1 MGNRR
6 YLLAAL
12 ILVGCLFVPLVVR
25 SPYYM
30 HLLIMSGINTILAMT
45 FVLMLRTGLIS
56 LAIAAFWGM
65 GAYASTLFVMKLN
78 LSFWLSLPA
87 AAIVVGIIAL
97 GIGFVFVRNAGF
109 GFLMLTAVL
118 GMLIVVVFGNMPLVG
133 GYAGIDGI
141 PAPNPIRFPFL
152 NSIAFSS
159 KVPYYYLMLC
169 LLFLVILIYSAFYG
183 AWTGRAWMAI
193 GLNPRLAE
201 SLGVNVF
208 RYRLWAFVIGSAT
221 SGLAG
226 SFYAHYVSAVI
237 PGSFDVFKT
246 IHTHIYAILGGV
258 EFAFLG
264 PLVGSLIMT
273 LVPEFLRIAREIEPI
288 MTGLLV
294 ILLILFLPRGILS
307 LFGLRREGSDT
318 ADTIVSA
325 GKKIKGWLRHE
336 RGKNGSEHAPGHGIG

>member
-1 MGNRR
+1 MDRR
-6 YLLAAL
+6 TYLLAGLFIVGSAL
-12 ILVGCLFVPLVVR
+12 IPLVVR
-25 SPYYM
+25 SPYYL
-30 HLLIMSGINTILAMT
+30 HLLIMSGLNTILAMS

-65 GAYASTLFVMKLN
+65 GAYASTLFVMKLT

-87 AAIVVGIIAL
+87 ATVLVGLIAL

-118 GMLIVVVFGNMPLVG
+118 GMLIVVVFGNLPFLG

-141 PAPNPIRFPFL
+141 PAPDPIFLPFFKPVE
-152 NSIAFSS
+152 FSS

-169 LLFLVILIYSAFYG
+169 LLLLTILVYTAFYH

-193 GLNPRLAE
+193 GLTPRLAE
-201 SLGVNVF
+201 SVGVNVF

-221 SGLAG
+221 AGLAG

-246 IHTHIYAILGGV
+246 IHAHIYAILGGV

-264 PLVGSLIMT
+264 PLIGSLIMT

-288 MTGLLV
+288 ITGLLV

-307 LFGLRREGSDT
+307 LFGFRREDGNT
-318 ADTIVSA
+318 AGTFVST
-325 GKKIKGWLRHE
+325 GKKIRGWL
-336 RGKNGSEHAPGHGIG
+336 GIKRT

>member
-1 MGNRR
+1 
-6 YLLAAL
+6 
-12 ILVGCLFVPLVVR
+12 
-25 SPYYM
+25 
-30 HLLIMSGINTILAMT
+30 
-45 FVLMLRTGLIS
+45 MLRTGLIS

-65 GAYASTLFVMKLN
+65 GAYASTMLVMKMN

-87 AAIVVGIIAL
+87 AAVVAGLIAL
-97 GIGFVFVRNAGF
+97 GVGYVFVRNAGF

-118 GMLIVVVFGNMPLVG
+118 GMLIVVVFGNIPLLG

-141 PAPNPIRFPFL
+141 PPPDPISFPFL
-152 NSIAFSS
+152 RSIEFSS
-159 KVPYYYLMLC
+159 KVPYYYLIW
-169 LLFLVILIYSAFYG
+169 LLLLLVTAAYSAFYG

-221 SGLAG
+221 AGLAG

-246 IHTHIYAILGGV
+246 IHVHIYAILGGV

-264 PLVGSLIMT
+264 PLIGSLIMT

-288 MTGLLV
+288 ITGLLV
-294 ILLILFLPRGILS
+294 IVLILFLPRGLLS
-307 LFGLRREGSDT
+307 LFGTPGGSSST
-318 ADTIVSA
+318 GEKIVR
-325 GKKIKGWLRHE
+325 IKETL
-336 RGKNGSEHAPGHGIG
+336 KSPFNFGSRK

>member
-1 MGNRR
+1 MSSRK
-6 YLLAAL
+6 YLIAGL
-12 ILVGCLFVPLVVR
+12 IVVVCLLVPLVVH

-30 HLLIMSGINTILAMT
+30 HLIIMSGVNTILAMT

-87 AAIVVGIIAL
+87 AGIVVGIIAL

-118 GMLIVVVFGNMPLVG
+118 GMLIVVVFGNIPLLG

-141 PAPNPIRFPFL
+141 PAPEPIRLPFL
-152 NSIAFSS
+152 HTIAFSS
-159 KVPYYYLMLC
+159 KVPYYYLMLG
-169 LLFLVILIYSAFYG
+169 LLFLIILIYSAFYG

-208 RYRLWAFVIGSAT
+208 RYRLWAFVVGSAT
-221 SGLAG
+221 AGLAG

-246 IHTHIYAILGGV
+246 IHAHIYAILGGV

-264 PLVGSLIMT
+264 PLIGSLIMT

-288 MTGLLV
+288 ITGLLV
-294 ILLILFLPRGILS
+294 ILLILFLPRGVLS
-307 LFGLRREGSDT
+307 LFGLQRGRADT
-318 ADTIVSA
+318 AGIIVQA
-325 GKKIKGWLRHE
+325 GKTVKEWLRE
-336 RGKNGSEHAPGHGIG
+336 VS